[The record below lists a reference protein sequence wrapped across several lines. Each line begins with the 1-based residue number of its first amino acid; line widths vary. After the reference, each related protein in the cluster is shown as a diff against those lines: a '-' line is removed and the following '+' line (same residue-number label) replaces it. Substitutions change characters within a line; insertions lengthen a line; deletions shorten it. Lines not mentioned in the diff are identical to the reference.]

1 MSHDEAGKTISDEA
15 REFLDEKWLARW
27 FASKKRE
34 HNVIMELDPL
44 PNYNSPIPLS
54 HFFAD
59 FMGREIKKLFDE
71 HVAAL
76 VTARDERIGREY
88 DEKITKLN
96 RIIDGCISV
105 LHGPSRL
112 RETAQLVE
120 KERAAI
126 MGGKE

>member
-76 VTARDERIGREY
+76 VTARDERIRREERERCAWQVDHYVSGRIVE
-88 DEKITKLN
+88 
-96 RIIDGCISV
+96 IDD
-105 LHGPSRL
+105 L
-112 RETAQLVE
+112 
-120 KERAAI
+120 KAAI